1 MPREMYIGAAPS
13 VRVVKRVSD
22 FVGEET
28 DPYWDNVTLLFQPGT
43 NDLAPRD
50 RGPFG
55 HTLTAAGDAALS
67 TAVSDPWGGAR
78 KLLRLDGTGDYLTV
92 AASTGLDFSTAAFT
106 IEGWI
111 RIDAAATNPG
121 HYIFFTADGAT
132 KSGLQLDDN
141 AGGTPGDVIARV
153 ANTEYAQSSGQA
165 SATTWHHVAM
175 CRDGSG
181 NVYTWL
187 DGTDG
192 GTATGATGS
201 AGSNATAFI
210 GAFNGTFVA
219 PACYL
224 TAVRVTKGVAR
235 YTSAFAAPAE
245 PFPIKAS

>member
-1 MPREMYIGAAPS
+1 MPMPIGSPGA
-13 VRVVKRVSD
+13 VSD
-22 FVGEET
+22 PHG
-28 DPYWDNVTLLFQPGT
+28 DNVTLLFQPGT
-43 NDLAPRD
+43 NDLALRD

-55 HTLTAAGDAALS
+55 HTLTPAGNATLS

-78 KLLRLDGTGDYLTV
+78 KLLRLDGTGDYLSV
-92 AASTGLDFSTAAFT
+92 AASTGFDFSTGAFT
-106 IEGWI
+106 VESWI
-111 RIDAAATNPG
+111 RIDADATTTG

-141 AGGTPGDVIARV
+141 TGGTPGDVIARV
-153 ANTEYAQSSGQA
+153 ANSEYAQSSGQA

-192 GTATGATGS
+192 GTGTGATGS

-210 GAFNGTFVA
+210 GAFNGSFVA
-219 PACYL
+219 PACYI
-224 TAVRVTKGVAR
+224 TGVRVTKGVAR
-235 YTSAFAAPAE
+235 YTSSFSVPVE
-245 PFPIKAS
+245 PFPIITS